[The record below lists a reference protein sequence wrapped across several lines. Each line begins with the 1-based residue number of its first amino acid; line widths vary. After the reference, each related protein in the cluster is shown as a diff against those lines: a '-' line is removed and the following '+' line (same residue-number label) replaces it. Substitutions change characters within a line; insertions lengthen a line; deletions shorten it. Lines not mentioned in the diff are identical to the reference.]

1 MNKAELRSRYRHL
14 VWSNPEAEDAVYVRQ
29 ALLTGKLGVM
39 SDFAAVFG
47 LETLQE
53 AWDAL
58 EEEGAVHPVIRREV
72 VHFFEVARRDQ

>member
-39 SDFAAVFG
+39 ADFAAVFG
-47 LETLQE
+47 LEVLKKE
-53 AWDAL
+53 WGAL
-58 EEEGAVHPVIRREV
+58 EDEGLVHPTVKREV
-72 VHFFEVARRDQ
+72 VHFFEVACRDQ

>member
-1 MNKAELRSRYRHL
+1 MGKNTIRTRYRHL
-14 VWSNPEAEDAVYVRQ
+14 VWSNPEAEDAIYIRQ
-29 ALLTGKLGVM
+29 ALLTGKLGVLA
-39 SDFAAVFG
+39 DFAAVFG

-53 AWDAL
+53 AWDTL